1 MNKGTGYALGF
12 LLVLAVVALGFY
24 VGYSGFQSS
33 RAALLFEPTRLPR
46 TSTPT
51 PRPTSAPTSTATPP
65 AAPVLTATLALT
77 ATAEPSATPVS
88 QGAQPASTRPSP
100 ADTPPPTPT
109 VPSASSFAF
118 RLAGPPVPEAVGN
131 CCYIRGT
138 VRDAAGN
145 GLENL
150 VLQMTDD
157 WGNVANA
164 TTKSGAEAGI
174 YDFPLPLGQQ
184 ALTLRIKIVDA
195 QGTVIST
202 QVEVTFD
209 PAVAPSYRVDW
220 KRNY

>member
-24 VGYSGFQSS
+24 VAYTSFQSS
-33 RAALLFEPTRLPR
+33 RAALLFQPTQAPR

-51 PRPTSAPTSTATPP
+51 SRPKTAAASTATPSV
-65 AAPVLTATLALT
+65 APVVTATLALT
-77 ATAEPSATPVS
+77 ATLEPSATPVG
-88 QGAQPASTRPSP
+88 QGARPANTARPSETP
-100 ADTPPPTPT
+100 APPPAT

-118 RLAGPPVPEAVGN
+118 RLAGPPAPETVGV

-138 VRDAAGN
+138 VRDAAGS
-145 GLENL
+145 GLADV
-150 VLQMTDD
+150 VLQMTDE

-164 TTKSGAEAGI
+164 TTKAGTEAGV
-174 YDFPLPLGQQ
+174 YDFPLAVGQQ
-184 ALTLRIKIVDA
+184 PLTFRIKIVDA

-220 KRNY
+220 RRNY